1 MVKDMPDNKKKIT
14 KPAVP
19 KVTPMPQVPPAL
31 AAARKKQVMD
41 AIKGM
46 DAQIRMLQERKK
58 QAEERLKTL

>member
-1 MVKDMPDNKKKIT
+1 MAGNKKKVSKAT
-14 KPAVP
+14 VP

-31 AAARKKQVMD
+31 VAARKKQVED

-58 QAEERLKTL
+58 QLEERLKTL